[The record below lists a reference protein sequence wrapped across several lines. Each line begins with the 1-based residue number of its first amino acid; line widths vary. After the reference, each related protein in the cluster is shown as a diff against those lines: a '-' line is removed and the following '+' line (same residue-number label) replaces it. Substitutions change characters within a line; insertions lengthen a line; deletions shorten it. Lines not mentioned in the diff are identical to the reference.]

1 MRTSS
6 PYWCYRYLS
15 LMWSVQEGYLP
26 SSFFF
31 PLEQLLWQPY
41 KMPNNSAFWF
51 GHLFREVTRLQKHLA
66 SLLDLALS

>member
-31 PLEQLLWQPY
+31 LL
-41 KMPNNSAFWF
+41 NSYYGNPIKCQIIQHF
-51 GHLFREVTRLQKHLA
+51 GLDICSEK
-66 SLLDLALS
+66 LLDCKNI